1 MQLHAI
7 LKDKVIFTTNDGK
20 IINEQLSNE
29 AKMVLDWYSKNMPAN
44 QNNP

>member
-20 IINEQLSNE
+20 IINEQLSDE
-29 AKMVLDWYSKNMPAN
+29 AKMVLDWYNKNMPAN
-44 QNNP
+44 QK